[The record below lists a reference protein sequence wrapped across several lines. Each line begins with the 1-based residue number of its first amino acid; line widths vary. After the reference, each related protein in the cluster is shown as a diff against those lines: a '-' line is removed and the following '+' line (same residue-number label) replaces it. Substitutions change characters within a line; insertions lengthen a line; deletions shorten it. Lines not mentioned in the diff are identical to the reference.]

1 MFSFGNKKSN
11 QISKNNVDNRRIV
24 TDLVNEFTAKRSELF
39 SGKYD
44 YYLLERNA
52 WNDELNDIIEQI
64 IYFYCKLVNDYL
76 DFGNAR
82 LLLDVANHRA
92 MYIKENHATEC
103 HLKIY

>member
-52 WNDELNDIIEQI
+52 
-64 IYFYCKLVNDYL
+64 
-76 DFGNAR
+76 
-82 LLLDVANHRA
+82 
-92 MYIKENHATEC
+92 
-103 HLKIY
+103 